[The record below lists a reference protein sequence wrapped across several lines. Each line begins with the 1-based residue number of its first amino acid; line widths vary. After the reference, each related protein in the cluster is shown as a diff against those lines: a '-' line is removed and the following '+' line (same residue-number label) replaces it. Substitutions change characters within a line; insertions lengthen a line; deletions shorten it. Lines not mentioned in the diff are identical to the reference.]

1 MKALVLICAYLWLA
15 ATVYMAGTHEPGPPG
30 VIAFVLGVMVTIAV
44 GVSHDAQREI
54 LEKRYAMFY
63 GPAPP
68 TGDIKGT
75 RYGGAAGAL
84 LGHYVLGAVA
94 GMVVDAFRESKQRE
108 SVTSEQRRML
118 DEIRVA
124 RAGSPAIVLLPF
136 GFALLVS
143 AIIVWL

>member
-1 MKALVLICAYLWLA
+1 VR
-15 ATVYMAGTHEPGPPG
+15 
-30 VIAFVLGVMVTIAV
+30 
-44 GVSHDAQREI
+44 HDARRET
-54 LEKRYAMFY
+54 LEQRYAMFY
-63 GPAPP
+63 GEAPP

-84 LGHYVLGAVA
+84 LGHYVIGAVA

-108 SVTSEQRRML
+108 SVTSQQRLML

-124 RAGSPAIVLLPF
+124 RAGSPAFVLLPF